1 MRKHNAIRVVLIT
14 ILVIALLS
22 WLLPAA
28 TFQDNKLALAG
39 RTQIGLFDLSIYP
52 FTVIQYFGYIVF
64 FILAVGGF
72 YGILYKIPAY
82 RAMLDKIA
90 YNLRGNE
97 KLFVVVTT
105 VVFAFLTS
113 VCGVQLALFIFFPFI
128 ASVILLLG
136 YDKMVVALTLVGST
150 IVGLMGTTMA
160 YSNIEVLFS
169 VLKGVDIKTAL
180 PLRIAILLVGLFALI
195 IEILC
200 YIKKHSVVE
209 ARVAAKRVVS
219 TVKNEV
225 KNEVKNVKTSKA
237 KTKTNKNNKGKKTTK
252 SSSRNNKADL
262 VDEAVVAVKEDVDVL
277 ANDYIPKPVRGNYKV
292 WPLVASMAVVFIIL
306 VLAFMPWTNA
316 FNVKLFSELQTKF
329 ITNAEIKVHIWLA
342 MLIGLSFV
350 VGLVNSKDK
359 RTPIPFINA
368 FIAMFAGCLAY
379 SAAKGVGLLVFEI
392 IVAAL
397 ILALTIV
404 LVIKS
409 SNKLVPAIEGSLAT
423 LCMISCILVTVGLKV
438 RLLVSIIL
446 AIMLIAGIVYTCVV
460 GGKKPILAVLYSAL
474 AVLAAYLVTNGNAT
488 GFMLLLLVV
497 GLTVLIA
504 RKLTDN
510 CAIVASAALVVA
522 IVYALIFAAATGFG
536 VFFKEFGT
544 FFGEGFA
551 IFRKVFGNATE
562 FGTWTLE
569 PLTAVLVVT
578 ALFLV
583 WAYRI
588 KVVDALDGVRA
599 GLKKAIG
606 PALVTVLL
614 YTILVMVTY
623 QPFQLYL
630 YEAILGWAKSFNIFT
645 SALIAALAAF
655 FNVDSYYAFANVLP
669 YYTTI
674 IKDASVYPKVAVLFQ
689 AVYALTMLVAPTS
702 LILMTVLSFLK
713 VNYKDWLKTVWVFA
727 VAVLLLVLLILSIW
741 NNIVAFVIAALLFV
755 LLIALVIA
763 NKI

>member
-1 MRKHNAIRVVLIT
+1 MRKHNAIRVVLVS
-14 ILVIALLS
+14 ILIVAVLS

-28 TFQDNKLALAG
+28 TFQDNKLDLVG
-39 RTQIGLFDLSIYP
+39 RTQIGLFDLSVYP

-72 YGILYKIPAY
+72 YGVLYKIPAY

-128 ASVILLLG
+128 ASIILLLG

-150 IVGLMGTTMA
+150 IVGLMGTTMG
-160 YSNIEVLFS
+160 YSNVEVLFS

-225 KNEVKNVKTSKA
+225 RSTKTSKP
-237 KTKTNKNNKGKKTTK
+237 KTKTNKTKGRKTTK

-277 ANDYIPKPVRGNYKV
+277 TSEYVPRSVRGTYKV
-292 WPLVASMAVVFIIL
+292 WPLVVSMAVAFIVL
-306 VLAFMPWTNA
+306 VLGFMPWTNS
-316 FNVKLFSELQTKF
+316 FNINTFTDLQNSFIANSQVK
-329 ITNAEIKVHIWLA
+329 VYIWLA
-342 MLIGLSFV
+342 LLAGISFV
-350 VGLVNSKDK
+350 VGVVNSSKK
-359 RTPIPFINA
+359 RTPIPFINTLLA
-368 FIAMFAGCLAY
+368 LFAGCLAY

-397 ILALTIV
+397 ILAVSVV
-404 LVIKS
+404 LLVKS
-409 SNKLVPAIEGSLAT
+409 SNKIVVAIEGSLAT
-423 LCMISCILVTVGLKV
+423 LCMIACILVTVGVKA
-438 RLLVSIIL
+438 RLFISIVL

-460 GGKKPILAVLYSAL
+460 GGKKPILAVIYSLL
-474 AVLAAYLVTNGNAT
+474 AIMAGYLVTNGNAT
-488 GFMLLLLVV
+488 GFILLVLVV
-497 GLTVLIA
+497 GISLLVSK
-504 RKLTDN
+504 KLTDN
-510 CAIVASAALVVA
+510 CLISAGVALAAAVV
-522 IVYALIFAAATGFG
+522 YLLIFAAATGFG
-536 VFFKEFGT
+536 VFFKEFGS

-551 IFRKVFGNATE
+551 IYRKVFGNATE
-562 FGTWTLE
+562 FGTWTVE
-569 PLTAVLVVT
+569 PLTAVLLVS
-578 ALFLV
+578 ALFLI
-583 WAYRI
+583 WAYR
-588 KVVDALDGVRA
+588 VNLEDAMDGVRA
-599 GLKKAIG
+599 GLRKAVG
-606 PALVTVLL
+606 PALVTVLV
-614 YTILVMVTY
+614 YTVLVMVTY

-630 YEAILGWAKSFNIFT
+630 YETILGWAKTFNIFT
-645 SALIAALAAF
+645 SALIAALAGF

-669 YYTTI
+669 YYVTI
-674 IKDASVYPKVAVLFQ
+674 IKDTSVYPKVAVLFQ
-689 AVYALTMLVAPTS
+689 AIYALTMLVAPTS
-702 LILMTVLSFLK
+702 LILMTVLSYLK
-713 VNYKDWLKTVWVFA
+713 INYKDWIKTVWVFA
-727 VAVLLLVLLILSIW
+727 LAVLLLVLLILSIW
-741 NNIVAFVIAALLFV
+741 NNIVAFVIAGLLFI